1 MPFEERGIMQK
12 LLWSIAL
19 VLISSTPSY
28 ASLFGNSEEIKALR
42 QELVELKI
50 ELKNTQ
56 EKLSFTENAFSSLE
70 EDYNNTK
77 LELSV
82 LKLRYNSTSEAVDNS
97 ISYKA
102 YLDPVSSNYSVI
114 TTPGSRIA
122 VSCDNIKAY
131 ASGSRVTL
139 EFVNFYSVDIHGVK
153 AHIIASP
160 DILAG
165 SLDDFE
171 NNKRTIDEKIGDIS
185 SGSAKK
191 VTVSIPDLP
200 PDKIKTLEITLS
212 EEGIGYK
219 KAK

>member
-1 MPFEERGIMQK
+1 MQK
-12 LLWSIAL
+12 LLCSIVL

-28 ASLFGNSEEIKALR
+28 AFLFDNSEEIETLH
-42 QELVELKI
+42 QELVELKN

-77 LELSV
+77 LELSL
-82 LKLRYNSTSEAVDNS
+82 LKLRYDSTSDTVVNS
-97 ISYKA
+97 ITHEA

-114 TTPGSRIA
+114 TTRGSRIA

-153 AHIIASP
+153 AHIIAEP

-165 SLDDFE
+165 NLDDFKK
-171 NNKRTIDEKIGDIS
+171 NKRTIDEKIGDIS

-200 PDKIKTLEITLS
+200 PDKIKVLKITLS